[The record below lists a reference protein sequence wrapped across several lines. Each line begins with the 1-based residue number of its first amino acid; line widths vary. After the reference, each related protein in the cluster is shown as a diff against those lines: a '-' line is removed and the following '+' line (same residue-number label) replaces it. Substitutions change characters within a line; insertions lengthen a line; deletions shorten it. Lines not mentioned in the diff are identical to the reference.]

1 MLLTD
6 YNSFSSCCC
15 FKNMCR
21 VSSHLSAVPPLSSSP
36 SLSFILA
43 SVSHSHTHTKS
54 KTLCLERNL
63 PLPLSPSESV
73 RPFPTGL
80 VYSGDKIFGL
90 LSCVYALSVNRS
102 VFVVAL
108 TIQAKSIVGHACA
121 DHQIRNPVRPRRW
134 ESSVW
139 SAGSVALLGR
149 PFYKVGR
156 AGGRS
161 QGLFAAW
168 PVQQRSRPILP
179 WAPNTNTFQK
189 AR

>member
-43 SVSHSHTHTKS
+43 SVSVSLTHTKS
-54 KTLCLERNL
+54 KTLCLKRNL
-63 PLPLSPSESV
+63 SLAVRVRLAFPNRPRVQQISDIWPSVVCLCLGASV
-73 RPFPTGL
+73 
-80 VYSGDKIFGL
+80 K
-90 LSCVYALSVNRS
+90 RS
-102 VFVVAL
+102 VSVVAL
-108 TIQAKSIVGHACA
+108 TMQAKSIVGHACA
-121 DHQIRNPVRPRRW
+121 DLQIRNPVRPRRW

-161 QGLFAAW
+161 QGLFAAR
-168 PVQQRSRPILP
+168 PGQQRSRPILP